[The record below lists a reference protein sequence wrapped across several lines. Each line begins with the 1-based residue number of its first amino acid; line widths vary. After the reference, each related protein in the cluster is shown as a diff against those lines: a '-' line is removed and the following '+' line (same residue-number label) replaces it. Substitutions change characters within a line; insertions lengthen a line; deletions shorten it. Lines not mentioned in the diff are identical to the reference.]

1 MTTEPGRHPRRIA
14 AQVCRRGPH
23 APGLG
28 SIRGLLLCF
37 TFGGGAVMLTG
48 YKTKITCGVGA
59 AICLWRA
66 SCCPQVVGGDIDPA
80 AWDWVV
86 RAIQFAALYFFRL
99 AIPKDFGPQLKRL
112 IEALA
117 DLAPLILGLIEQFQR
132 KPKPTPDPIP
142 VFDYVTN
149 PTPQPVFHVPT
160 EMEPTGGGVGRVEP
174 LPGGMTATKTPSG
187 ATMIGCLA
195 LILGLAGVAN
205 AASPK
210 AIINGPTT
218 GTPGEILYLD
228 ASQSQGEP
236 KHFRWKVEPDLP
248 GRVMF
253 EVCGENPARIRINT
267 LAGMACRYTVLVSND
282 DGPDS
287 VTWTV
292 TIPGTP
298 QPSPSPVPPTPPVP
312 PAPTPEPQPVPP
324 LPTPPVPPG
333 PGPAPTPT
341 PEPLT
346 GFAAEVAAWANAVQS
361 PGKVAE
367 ANRLAD
373 ACEATASA
381 IVAGAHSGPA
391 AILAAIRAANNAALG
406 ESIKAWGPF
415 GVKYGSAL
423 GLKYAAGEL
432 GSNDKWAALL
442 NETAK
447 GLRGVR

>member
-1 MTTEPGRHPRRIA
+1 
-14 AQVCRRGPH
+14 
-23 APGLG
+23 
-28 SIRGLLLCF
+28 
-37 TFGGGAVMLTG
+37 MLAG
-48 YKTKITCGVGA
+48 YRTKIACGVGA
-59 AICLWRA
+59 ALCLWRA
-66 SCCPQVVGGDIDPA
+66 SCCPQVVGGEIDPA
-80 AWDWVV
+80 AWDWIV

-117 DLAPLILGLIEQFQR
+117 DLAPLILALMEQFR
-132 KPKPTPDPIP
+132 KKPEPTPAPTP
-142 VFDYVTN
+142 VFDPSKLPPHLEIFNGPHGYTG
-149 PTPQPVFHVPT
+149 PAFHVPT
-160 EMEPTGGGVGRVEP
+160 ELEPTAGGVGRVEP
-174 LPGGMTATKTPSG
+174 LPGGMVAERTESG
-187 ATMIGCLA
+187 ALTIGRASCLA
-195 LILGLAGVAN
+195 LILGLAATAS
-205 AASPK
+205 AAPPK
-210 AIINGPTT
+210 AVINGPTT

-228 ASQSQGEP
+228 ASQSQGDP

-267 LAGMACRYTVLVSND
+267 LAGMACRYTVLISND

-287 VTWTV
+287 VAWVV

-298 QPSPSPVPPTPPVP
+298 QPSPSPVPPKPSP
-312 PAPTPEPQPVPP
+312 PAPEPLPGP
-324 LPTPPVPPG
+324 LPTPSPPSPQPSPPA
-333 PGPAPTPT
+333 PGPAPQPT

-346 GFAAEVAAWANAVQS
+346 GFAADVAGWANAVQS
-361 PGKVAE
+361 PGKVQE
-367 ANRLAD
+367 AKRLAD

-381 IVAGAHSGPA
+381 IAAGAHAGPA

-406 ESIKAWGPF
+406 ESIKAWAPF
-415 GVKYGSAL
+415 GTKYGAAL